1 MELRFKGKFNKDI
14 ANRSQK
20 VSDEIRETIWNVK
33 LAPDI
38 SKIQNLVKLKKHKV
52 HYRVRIANDYRIG
65 VVIRGN
71 KIWFACF
78 GHRSGFYKNFP

>member
-38 SKIQNLVKLKKHKV
+38 SKIQNLVT
-52 HYRVRIANDYRIG
+52 RR
-65 VVIRGN
+65 
-71 KIWFACF
+71 C
-78 GHRSGFYKNFP
+78 